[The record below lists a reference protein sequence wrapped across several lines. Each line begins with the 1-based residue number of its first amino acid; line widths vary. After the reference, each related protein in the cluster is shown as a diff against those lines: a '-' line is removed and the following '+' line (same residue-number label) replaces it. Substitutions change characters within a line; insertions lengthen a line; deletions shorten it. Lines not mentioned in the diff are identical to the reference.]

1 MRSESWLRLMSGF
14 VLVGVFAA
22 GALFGAAL
30 LRFVGPRTPAHD
42 VRPPGPPGPPHGP
55 PGPPPGPIEAMTHEL
70 DLDAQQRDQLR
81 AIADSHRPELEA
93 IVRDSQPKLRA
104 VLDAIENE
112 MTPHLRPDQVEKLG
126 AWRKRRP
133 PPPVPGLGGPP
144 PGPGGPPPGPG
155 GPPPGPGGPPPGPGG
170 PPPGPP

>member
-30 LRFVGPRTPAHD
+30 LRFVGPHPPTHD
-42 VRPPGPPGPPHGP
+42 GRPPLP
-55 PGPPPGPIEAMTHEL
+55 PGPPPGPIEVMTHEL

-81 AIADSHRPELEA
+81 AIADSHRGELES
-93 IVRDSQPKLRA
+93 IVRETQPKLRS
-104 VLDAIENE
+104 VLEAIENE
-112 MTPHLRPDQVEKLG
+112 MKPHLRPDQVEKLEH
-126 AWRKRRP
+126 WRKSRP
-133 PPPVPGLGGPP
+133 PPPMSGMGGPP
-144 PGPGGPPPGPG
+144 PPP
-155 GPPPGPGGPPPGPGG
+155 PGG

>member
-30 LRFVGPRTPAHD
+30 LRFLGPHPAVHE
-42 VRPPGPPGPPHGP
+42 GPP
-55 PGPPPGPIEAMTHEL
+55 PGPPPGPNGPPGGPIEAMTHEL

-81 AIADSHRPELEA
+81 AIADSHRADLEA
-93 IVRDSQPKLRA
+93 IVRDTQPKLRG
-104 VLDAIENE
+104 VLESIEQE
-112 MTPHLRPDQVEKLG
+112 MTPHLRPDQVEKLE

-133 PPPVPGLGGPP
+133 PPPMPGMGGPP
-144 PGPGGPPPGPG
+144 PGPGGPP
-155 GPPPGPGGPPPGPGG
+155 
-170 PPPGPP
+170 